1 MISRRDFTAAE
12 QSIDGRTLAGYAAVY
27 GQDSRE
33 IVEGGRKFV
42 ERIAPG
48 AFNETLSSGADV
60 KLYYNHDAS
69 MPLARTRSGTLQLKS
84 DRNGLAFTANL
95 PDTTL
100 GNDVRAL
107 IERGDL
113 SGEMSFGFFVTE
125 DSWNKDR
132 TQRLVKKASLVEVSI
147 VQDAAYPQT
156 SSSLRSVSAAYTEA
170 VYARLALHFRRMT
183 DNV

>member
-33 IVEGGRKFV
+33 IVEGGRTFT

-60 KLYYNHDAS
+60 KLFYNHDAS

-84 DRNGLAFTANL
+84 DRNGLAFTASL

-113 SGEMSFGFFVTE
+113 SGEMSVGFFVVE
-125 DSWNKDR
+125 DSWSKDR
-132 TQRLVKKASLVEVSI
+132 SQRLVKKAQLVEVSI

-156 SSSLRSVSAAYTEA
+156 SSSLRSVSVALADA
-170 VYARLALHFRRMT
+170 IDARLATFYRRIR
-183 DNV
+183 NV